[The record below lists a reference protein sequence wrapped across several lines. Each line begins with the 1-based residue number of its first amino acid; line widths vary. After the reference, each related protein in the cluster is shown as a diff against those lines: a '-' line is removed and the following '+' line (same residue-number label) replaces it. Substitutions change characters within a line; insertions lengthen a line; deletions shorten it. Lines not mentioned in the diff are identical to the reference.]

1 MTTAPAPLYSID
13 QRVDVL
19 GTDWKGKIVSL
30 RQVNILTLY
39 TVALDNGW
47 CLELGENSLQPEAP
61 AQGDVS

>member
-1 MTTAPAPLYSID
+1 MTPTYTVD

-30 RQVNILTLY
+30 RQVQDLTLY

-47 CLELGENSLQPEAP
+47 CLELGESSLRPETP
-61 AQGDVS
+61 AAGDVS